1 MGESQDAT
9 QEQQIGE
16 GQGDGGGGGGGD
28 TGGGETVDN
37 LEEDNDIISL
47 DNSEQDDGG
56 IVTLCPNDNQVRYS
70 KTNKIA

>member
-16 GQGDGGGGGGGD
+16 GQEDGGGGGG

-37 LEEDNDIISL
+37 LEEDNDISL

-56 IVTLCPNDNQVRYS
+56 VVTLCPNDNQVRYS

>member
-16 GQGDGGGGGGGD
+16 GQEDGGG
-28 TGGGETVDN
+28 GGGETVDN

>member
-16 GQGDGGGGGGGD
+16 GQGDGGGGGGGGN
-28 TGGGETVDN
+28 GGGETVDN

>member
-16 GQGDGGGGGGGD
+16 GQGDGGGGGGG

>member
-16 GQGDGGGGGGGD
+16 GQDGGGGGG

>member
-16 GQGDGGGGGGGD
+16 GQEDGGGGGG

-37 LEEDNDIISL
+37 LEEDNDISL
-47 DNSEQDDGG
+47 DNSEQDDGCV
-56 IVTLCPNDNQVRYS
+56 VTLCPNDNQVRYS

>member
-16 GQGDGGGGGGGD
+16 GQGDGGGGG

>member
-16 GQGDGGGGGGGD
+16 GQEDGGGGGGTD
-28 TGGGETVDN
+28 GGETVDN

>member
-16 GQGDGGGGGGGD
+16 GQEDGGGGGGG

-37 LEEDNDIISL
+37 LEEDNDISL